1 MITEYSSPDK
11 PFFVRSV
18 ECHLQD
24 EAIEWYIISIFLLH
38 HIFMCPNV
46 FFVNVLIWKHGD
58 KNVSSKR
65 TNYFL
70 QIHTFLVERLDK
82 YFLRTYF

>member
-1 MITEYSSPDK
+1 MAMSWKNVITEYSSPDK

-24 EAIEWYIISIFLLH
+24 EAIEWYIISIFSY
-38 HIFMCPNV
+38 ITSSCVQNV

-65 TNYFL
+65 TNIYIFY
-70 QIHTFLVERLDK
+70 K
-82 YFLRTYF
+82 